1 MISTYIGDKHMDVV
15 VRLFLLLLAVMMVV
29 FGITEIIFNV

>member
-1 MISTYIGDKHMDVV
+1 MAEDIGDKHMDVV

>member
-29 FGITEIIFNV
+29 VGITEIIFNV